1 MGYGGGMKPSV
12 IVIDSEILSGTPC
25 FAGTRVPVQT
35 LFDYLDGG
43 HPLADFLED
52 FPTVTA
58 EQAHQ
63 LLAEAKAHVMAVAE
77 E

>member
-1 MGYGGGMKPSV
+1 MSRQSPRKPSK
-12 IVIDSEILSGTPC
+12 
-25 FAGTRVPVQT
+25 FNQT
-35 LFDYLDGG
+35 EADRTAVTEKRMVSRDGAKMVK
-43 HPLADFLED
+43 PQA

-77 E
+77 K

>member
-1 MGYGGGMKPSV
+1 M
-12 IVIDSEILSGTPC
+12 
-25 FAGTRVPVQT
+25 

-58 EQAHQ
+58 DRAHR
-63 LLAEAKAHVMAVAE
+63 LLAEASEA
-77 E
+77 

>member
-1 MGYGGGMKPSV
+1 M
-12 IVIDSEILSGTPC
+12 SGAPC
-25 FAGTRVPVQT
+25 FAGTRVLVQT
-35 LFDYLDGG
+35 LFDSLDGG

-58 EQAHQ
+58 EQAHRF
-63 LLAEAKAHVMAVAE
+63 LAEAKARVTAVAE

>member
-1 MGYGGGMKPSV
+1 MKPSV
-12 IVIDSEILSGTPC
+12 ISVDPGIMSGAPC
-25 FAGTRVPVQT
+25 FAGTRVPVQAF
-35 LFDYLDGG
+35 FDYLDGG

-63 LLAEAKAHVMAVAE
+63 LLAAAKAHAMAVAE
-77 E
+77 D

>member
-1 MGYGGGMKPSV
+1 MKPSV
-12 IVIDSEILSGTPC
+12 ITVDPEIMSGAPC
-25 FAGTRVPVQT
+25 FVGTRVPVQA

-52 FPTVTA
+52 FPTVTS

-77 E
+77 K

>member
-1 MGYGGGMKPSV
+1 MKASV
-12 IVIDSEILSGTPC
+12 ITVDPEIMSGAPC
-25 FAGTRVPVQT
+25 FVGTRVPVQS

-52 FPTVTA
+52 FPTVTSV
-58 EQAHQ
+58 QAHQ

-77 E
+77 K